1 MKHSTE
7 ASNNDIK
14 KEINKKIKLD
24 DNNQHSTINLNK
36 NNIDNIYK
44 LLINDDY
51 YSISQNLNNLIKS
64 YHKSL
69 MQNIGKMN
77 KSLLNEINDKNAN
90 DNDNK
95 MKEIDNKNLSS
106 SILRESNEKNEP
118 KIYDSLITILNKIE
132 SIHNNYYLNS
142 KRILLKMNK
151 NYNKRKKKLKK
162 YKIIEKDKYSFTFGL
177 ISKMNNENGD
187 INLKIKTQEYNNNS
201 NQVIINNIQ
210 NIINTIDNK
219 SNDIISNNIN
229 QNELSSLFKEN
240 QLLKQKLTNITATN
254 QKSEIT
260 NYINYIENKIKND
273 DHNTNNNIF
282 KIENCEKIEI
292 KKLDNKDIAIYYQNI
307 NEINF
312 EFMHHKIINNGKNIK
327 FNKIISFNLICNE
340 NKEKENEEINNL
352 TLINKELFDNN
363 IKLKEK
369 IDKLSSELKKTKE
382 EKTNIIFKNG
392 LTEKKIIK
400 LNSDNDK
407 YKKSLEQ
414 KDIEIEELKEKIE
427 ENKLKINDLE
437 NLKNTLQNKIFNC
450 TSKINDLSS
459 NYENLEKEKETEIND
474 YKDYLNEKEDI
485 IEELKLKNKQLLEKI
500 SLLEQNSK
508 SYSNENQDLK
518 LEINN
523 IKKNYFTFEFKI
535 KQNEQTISYLN
546 KQNENLIK
554 ENNELVEQIKSLN
567 KEIKEQKKIIKE
579 FNIKLKYNDN
589 EEDIKEVK
597 EVVICKDK
605 EINYLKKIVNLN
617 KEEISKKENEIQL
630 LNSDLT
636 KANAD
641 IEKLNKDIEILEGEN
656 KEAIQSFNDLNKK
669 NKEINKELNHL
680 KRYYEPLEEKLSK
693 KEQEL
698 NISSKNYNF
707 LQKTNKK
714 LIQENENYKAQ
725 IEKLK
730 KDMESNKTNRN
741 SNYEI
746 IKENSQLKKDIKE
759 MDDEIEDLNKK
770 IEDQSEKIIYYKS
783 SLINEQNKNIELE
796 KKYQENSKKLEDLQK
811 TKNENKFSKIDF
823 SSKADYNTYTSSI
836 TSTNNSEID
845 MKDITPSKYS
855 IIKCV
860 EINELKWYLFR
871 KKNTFYDNK
880 NYNKRYSQRTS
891 YSNKTF
897 YYSRYEKMK
906 SNCNE
911 TNTKENYD
919 NYIWKPMINQKD
931 FNEFGTLPQGESVD
945 DKNKINETEKE
956 IKELKDKLSKKE
968 DDYNRININY
978 AKLLKKTKNPV
989 NNQEK
994 LMETINKL
1002 KIENKKLNNSLIKCK
1017 SEKNIIGISFI
1028 EDDLEGSFFIDNFC
1042 FDNILDEINKTDN
1055 KFMAMNNTLQKN
1067 AKPFHEKKVEDIKL
1081 ENNNKENKDDS

>member
-352 TLINKELFDNN
+352 TLIKKELFN
-363 IKLKEK
+363 
-369 IDKLSSELKKTKE
+369 
-382 EKTNIIFKNG
+382 
-392 LTEKKIIK
+392 
-400 LNSDNDK
+400 
-407 YKKSLEQ
+407 
-414 KDIEIEELKEKIE
+414 
-427 ENKLKINDLE
+427 
-437 NLKNTLQNKIFNC
+437 
-450 TSKINDLSS
+450 
-459 NYENLEKEKETEIND
+459 
-474 YKDYLNEKEDI
+474 
-485 IEELKLKNKQLLEKI
+485 
-500 SLLEQNSK
+500 
-508 SYSNENQDLK
+508 
-518 LEINN
+518 
-523 IKKNYFTFEFKI
+523 
-535 KQNEQTISYLN
+535 
-546 KQNENLIK
+546 
-554 ENNELVEQIKSLN
+554 
-567 KEIKEQKKIIKE
+567 
-579 FNIKLKYNDN
+579 
-589 EEDIKEVK
+589 
-597 EVVICKDK
+597 
-605 EINYLKKIVNLN
+605 
-617 KEEISKKENEIQL
+617 
-630 LNSDLT
+630 
-636 KANAD
+636 
-641 IEKLNKDIEILEGEN
+641 
-656 KEAIQSFNDLNKK
+656 
-669 NKEINKELNHL
+669 
-680 KRYYEPLEEKLSK
+680 
-693 KEQEL
+693 
-698 NISSKNYNF
+698 
-707 LQKTNKK
+707 
-714 LIQENENYKAQ
+714 
-725 IEKLK
+725 
-730 KDMESNKTNRN
+730 
-741 SNYEI
+741 
-746 IKENSQLKKDIKE
+746 
-759 MDDEIEDLNKK
+759 
-770 IEDQSEKIIYYKS
+770 
-783 SLINEQNKNIELE
+783 
-796 KKYQENSKKLEDLQK
+796 
-811 TKNENKFSKIDF
+811 
-823 SSKADYNTYTSSI
+823 
-836 TSTNNSEID
+836 
-845 MKDITPSKYS
+845 
-855 IIKCV
+855 
-860 EINELKWYLFR
+860 
-871 KKNTFYDNK
+871 
-880 NYNKRYSQRTS
+880 
-891 YSNKTF
+891 
-897 YYSRYEKMK
+897 
-906 SNCNE
+906 
-911 TNTKENYD
+911 
-919 NYIWKPMINQKD
+919 
-931 FNEFGTLPQGESVD
+931 
-945 DKNKINETEKE
+945 
-956 IKELKDKLSKKE
+956 
-968 DDYNRININY
+968 
-978 AKLLKKTKNPV
+978 
-989 NNQEK
+989 
-994 LMETINKL
+994 
-1002 KIENKKLNNSLIKCK
+1002 
-1017 SEKNIIGISFI
+1017 
-1028 EDDLEGSFFIDNFC
+1028 
-1042 FDNILDEINKTDN
+1042 
-1055 KFMAMNNTLQKN
+1055 
-1067 AKPFHEKKVEDIKL
+1067 
-1081 ENNNKENKDDS
+1081 